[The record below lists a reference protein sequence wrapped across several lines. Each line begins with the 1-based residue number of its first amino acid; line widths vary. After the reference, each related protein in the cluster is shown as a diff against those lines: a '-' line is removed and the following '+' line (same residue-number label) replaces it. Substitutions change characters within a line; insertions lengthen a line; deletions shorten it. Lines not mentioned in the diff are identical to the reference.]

1 MRTVET
7 PEASSARR
15 ASLVQVDRALQSSRD
30 SGFDLSTAVGE
41 AIDNPIEASATI
53 VRIRTYAVNTP
64 SYNGIHR
71 IAFADNGTGIE
82 TDVLPHVP
90 SLGFSTRYNR
100 RDGLGRFGMGLKLAA
115 LSQGRRMDIYTKAK
129 DGDGVWHAYV
139 DLDEVEAGTQLW
151 IDANQVP
158 DFPEDLAELMRDD
171 SSGNV
176 FTSGTL
182 IVWSKVD
189 RLHEGGKFGSSN
201 ATRLSDLTKFLA
213 RTYRRFL
220 SHGIRIELNGKN
232 ITPHDPMF
240 LLENPILKGRFE
252 GENVVAEIIQEDSIE
267 IDGSRVEWTVTLLP
281 ECFRRVLN
289 QGGKATKERPQ
300 FAGLHI
306 PDNDDKVSI
315 LRNGREIY
323 YAVVPKLLPGGTD
336 SGGID
341 RFIGVEIRF
350 PATLDEHFQVRNV
363 KRGAEPVEKLREEL
377 RKALKKPVETSRE
390 RIREL
395 WRKTKQTEAAANTHD
410 AAQNAVNR
418 AEQTS
423 PRGRGGMKTPKA
435 VEDQKVEQIVADVV
449 GDKNDPSEAT
459 KLRERIKS
467 LPITIADGSWPGKE
481 LLDIEHLN
489 GRATVKVNRRHPFIA
504 RIYGDVE
511 HYISS
516 GSSGIAQHAPD
527 VLTLL
532 ERVVAGLDVLFMA
545 YAKAENMH
553 DDPIIAYGDL
563 RSYLGQFAAAYTNEL
578 LKDI

>member
-1 MRTVET
+1 MSTTEV
-7 PEASSARR
+7 ARR
-15 ASLVQVDRALQSSRD
+15 ANLVQVDRALQSSRD

-41 AIDNPIEASATI
+41 AVDNPIEASATI
-53 VRIRTYAVNTP
+53 IRIKTDAVNT
-64 SYNGIHR
+64 SAYKGINR

-82 TDVLPHVP
+82 TDTLAHVP

-115 LSQGRRMDIYTKAK
+115 LSQGRRMDIYTKTK
-129 DGDGVWHAYV
+129 DGNGIWHAYV
-139 DLDEVEAGTQLW
+139 DLDEVEAGTQQW
-151 IDANQVP
+151 IDAIQVSS
-158 DFPEDLAELMRDD
+158 FPNDLAELMQDD
-171 SSGNV
+171 AGKE
-176 FTSGTL
+176 FGSGTL

-201 ATRLSDLTKFLA
+201 EKRLSDLTKFLA

-220 SHGIRIELNGKN
+220 NQGLRIELNGKN
-232 ITPHDPMF
+232 IIPHDPMF
-240 LLENPILKGRFE
+240 LLDNPFLEGRFDGETTIADIVQE
-252 GENVVAEIIQEDSIE
+252 GH
-267 IDGSRVEWTVTLLP
+267 IDIDDQRVEWTVTLYP
-281 ECFRRVLN
+281 ECFRRV
-289 QGGKATKERPQ
+289 QGEGGVPTKERPQ
-300 FAGLHI
+300 FGGLHI
-306 PDNDDKVSI
+306 PDNDDKISI

-323 YAVVPKLLPGGTD
+323 YAVVPRLLPGGTD

-377 RKALKKPVETSRE
+377 RKALKKPVEAARDRVRE
-390 RIREL
+390 A
-395 WRKTKQTEAAANTHD
+395 WRNTKNTAKAANTHE
-410 AAQNAVNR
+410 AAQSAVNR

-423 PRGRGGMKTPKA
+423 PRGRGGKTSEA
-435 VEDQKVEQIVADVV
+435 EENAKVEQIVADAV
-449 GDKNDPSEAT
+449 GENKDSSEAK

-467 LPITIADGSWPGKE
+467 MPVTIADGSWPGRE

-489 GRATVKVNRRHPFIA
+489 GRATVRVNRRHPFIA

-511 HYISS
+511 QYISS
-516 GSSGIAQHAPD
+516 GTTGIQQHPSE
-527 VLTLL
+527 VLALL

-553 DDPIIAYGDL
+553 DDPNVAYGDL